1 LELLLLALLTIE
13 TIAFVIIFYLFKKYH
28 FNQIALIKNQYIQD
42 LDIFKESF
50 IRTEKPKIRK
60 ETLKK
65 SERVA
70 RGFTIENF
78 APFLQKKYSPTD
90 FRHLGDPIDYV
101 IYDGL
106 TDIHQGVADE
116 IKEIIFLDIKT
127 GQSRLNKG
135 QRRIRDAVNSG
146 KVSFKVYNPDKGEL

>member
-1 LELLLLALLTIE
+1 MIVFYQFEKYHLEQLALVKEQSIE
-13 TIAFVIIFYLFKKYH
+13 
-28 FNQIALIKNQYIQD
+28 D
-42 LDIFKESF
+42 LDEFKESFKESF
-50 IRTEKPKIRK
+50 IKTEKPKIRR

-70 RGFTIENF
+70 RGFTVENF

-116 IKEIIFLDIKT
+116 IKEIILLDIKT